1 MTINEEQTL
10 SPPHAQIS
18 DQVGTDGID
27 ILSMTKITAS
37 NPDFKNV
44 LKNHM
49 CVSFTTR
56 HVWNDG
62 NSKPSFSKPTY
73 TQLMTWDKYLK
84 ENRCQIVETC

>member
-18 DQVGTDGID
+18 DQVGTDGIH

-44 LKNHM
+44 LKNDM
-49 CVSFTTR
+49 CVSFATR
-56 HVWNDG
+56 HAWNDG
-62 NSKPSFSKPTY
+62 KLQAIIFEDNIY
-73 TQLMTWDKYLK
+73 TVDDLG
-84 ENRCQIVETC
+84 